1 MIDLKKLYSKDAFTN
16 KEVAEIFKVSPQG
29 GMRISRTNNC
39 LVLVHKT
46 NDDFYADS
54 WQDDT
59 LYYVGHG
66 QIGDQQMKM
75 SNKALNESHQNNM
88 QVFLF
93 ESPKKDVYRY
103 EGRVYLA
110 AEPFMKQDV
119 DINGDYRNVIV
130 FPLKKAY

>member
-1 MIDLKKLYSKDAFTN
+1 MIDLIKLYSKSEFTN
-16 KEVAEIFKVSPQG
+16 NEVAKIFKVSPQG
-29 GMRISRTNNC
+29 GMRISKTNNC
-39 LVLVHKT
+39 LVLIHKT
-46 NDDFYADS
+46 NDDFYADH
-54 WQDDT
+54 WQEDV

-66 QIGDQQMKM
+66 QIGDQEMM
-75 SNKALNESHQNNM
+75 RANKALNESQRNNM

-110 AEPFMKQDV
+110 AEPFTKQDV

-130 FPLKKAY
+130 FPLKRAN

>member
-39 LVLVHKT
+39 LVLIHKT
-46 NDDFYADS
+46 NDDFYADR

-66 QIGDQQMKM
+66 QIDDQQMKM

-110 AEPFMKQDV
+110 AEPFIKQDV
-119 DINGDYRNVIV
+119 DITGDYRNVIV

>member
-1 MIDLKKLYSKDAFTN
+1 MIDLRKLYSELEFTN

-39 LVLVHKT
+39 LVLIHKT
-46 NDDFYADS
+46 NDDFYADRR
-54 WQDDT
+54 QEDV

-66 QIGDQQMKM
+66 QIGDQEFIRA
-75 SNKALNESHQNNM
+75 NKALYESQKNNM

-103 EGRVYLA
+103 EGRVHLA
-110 AEPFMKQDV
+110 DEA
-119 DINGDYRNVIV
+119 
-130 FPLKKAY
+130 LKKQGIDYVAHY

>member
-1 MIDLKKLYSKDAFTN
+1 MIDLNELYSKQEFTN
-16 KEVAEIFKVSPQG
+16 KEVAKIFKVSPQG

-39 LVLVHKT
+39 LVLIHKT
-46 NDDFYADS
+46 NDDFYADR
-54 WQDDT
+54 WQDDF

-66 QIGDQQMKM
+66 QIGDQEMM
-75 SNKALNESHQNNM
+75 RANRALYESQKNNM

-110 AEPFMKQDV
+110 REPFTKQDL
-119 DINGDYRNVIV
+119 DANNNYRSVIV